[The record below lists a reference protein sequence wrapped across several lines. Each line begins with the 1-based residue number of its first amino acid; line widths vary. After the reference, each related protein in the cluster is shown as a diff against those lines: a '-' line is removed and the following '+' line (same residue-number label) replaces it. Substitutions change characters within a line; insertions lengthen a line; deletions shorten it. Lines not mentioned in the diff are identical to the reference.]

1 MIFSL
6 RVQHSCFVSHLC
18 KKRFNAISASFPGD
32 LRLVL
37 IKRIPPS
44 LLHPSFNS
52 PSRPDRPSPAPYS
65 RHFLAVPAFE
75 LEQSVCA
82 ALNFIYLELRK
93 PPIWVARANFH
104 TVFVCK
110 AIVARS
116 QCARQTI
123 YARWAARPLY
133 IQGIKVSGWQLARH
147 PPPTYYALQVVYQ
160 GYVRCLRNGK
170 LNSNKLRIFNTAIN
184 YDWQLGRWSQKS
196 MEFFH
201 ELCH

>member
-1 MIFSL
+1 MDKVPPGNIFKQPAMIFSL

-65 RHFLAVPAFE
+65 RHFLAVPPFE
-75 LEQSVCA
+75 LQQSVCA

-110 AIVARS
+110 AIVARL
-116 QCARQTI
+116 QCVPDKIHAVASKTTLYTRHQSIRLTAGSPSTSYILRSAGRLSGLRQMPQEWEI
-123 YARWAARPLY
+123 E
-133 IQGIKVSGWQLARH
+133 Q
-147 PPPTYYALQVVYQ
+147 
-160 GYVRCLRNGK
+160 
-170 LNSNKLRIFNTAIN
+170 
-184 YDWQLGRWSQKS
+184 
-196 MEFFH
+196 
-201 ELCH
+201 

>member
-1 MIFSL
+1 MIVLFCLTSL
-6 RVQHSCFVSHLC
+6 QKAVQCHLWIIPRRSVSGSHQHQ
-18 KKRFNAISASFPGD
+18 
-32 LRLVL
+32 
-37 IKRIPPS
+37 IPQWS

-75 LEQSVCA
+75 LQQSVCA

-110 AIVARS
+110 AIVARL

-133 IQGIKVSGWQLARH
+133 IQGIKVSG
-147 PPPTYYALQVVYQ
+147 
-160 GYVRCLRNGK
+160 
-170 LNSNKLRIFNTAIN
+170 
-184 YDWQLGRWSQKS
+184 
-196 MEFFH
+196 
-201 ELCH
+201 

>member
-75 LEQSVCA
+75 LQQSVCA

-110 AIVARS
+110 AIVARL

-133 IQGIKVSGWQLARH
+133 IQGIKVSGWQLVRH
-147 PPPTYYALQVVYQ
+147 PPPTYCALQVVYQ
-160 GYVRCLRNGK
+160 GQVKCLRNGK
-170 LNSNKLRIFNTAIN
+170 LNSNKLRIFNTAKN
-184 YDWQLGRWSQKS
+184 YDWQ
-196 MEFFH
+196 
-201 ELCH
+201 

>member
-1 MIFSL
+1 MISACNILVLFLISA
-6 RVQHSCFVSHLC
+6 
-18 KKRFNAISASFPGD
+18 KNRFNAISASFPGD

-65 RHFLAVPAFE
+65 RHFLAVPPFE
-75 LEQSVCA
+75 LQESVCA

-110 AIVARS
+110 AIVTRL
-116 QCARQTI
+116 QCAADNIRAVGSKTT
-123 YARWAARPLY
+123 LY
-133 IQGIKVSGWQLARH
+133 TRH
-147 PPPTYYALQVVYQ
+147 QSIRLTAGSPSPTYCALQVVHQ
-160 GYVRCLRNGK
+160 GYVKCLRNGK
-170 LNSNKLRIFNTAIN
+170 LNSKN
-184 YDWQLGRWSQKS
+184 
-196 MEFFH
+196 
-201 ELCH
+201 

>member
-65 RHFLAVPAFE
+65 RHLSARRWTSFISSWGNLQFGWRAQISTPCLFVKPLWRADNVRGRQYTRGGQQDHSIYKASKYPADSWFAIH
-75 LEQSVCA
+75 LLHI
-82 ALNFIYLELRK
+82 ALCRSFIRVTSDASGMGN
-93 PPIWVARANFH
+93 W
-104 TVFVCK
+104 TVLF
-110 AIVARS
+110 S
-116 QCARQTI
+116 
-123 YARWAARPLY
+123 
-133 IQGIKVSGWQLARH
+133 
-147 PPPTYYALQVVYQ
+147 
-160 GYVRCLRNGK
+160 
-170 LNSNKLRIFNTAIN
+170 
-184 YDWQLGRWSQKS
+184 
-196 MEFFH
+196 
-201 ELCH
+201 

>member
-65 RHFLAVPAFE
+65 RHFLAVPPFE
-75 LEQSVCA
+75 LQQSVCA

-110 AIVARS
+110 AIVARL

-123 YARWAARPLY
+123 YARWQQDHSIYKASKYPAD
-133 IQGIKVSGWQLARH
+133 SWLAIH
-147 PPPTYYALQVVYQ
+147 L
-160 GYVRCLRNGK
+160 
-170 LNSNKLRIFNTAIN
+170 LRIA
-184 YDWQLGRWSQKS
+184 
-196 MEFFH
+196 
-201 ELCH
+201 LCRSFIRVTSDASGMGN

>member
-1 MIFSL
+1 M
-6 RVQHSCFVSHLC
+6 QHSCFVSHLC

-52 PSRPDRPSPAPYS
+52 PSRPDRPSTAPYS
-65 RHFLAVPAFE
+65 RHFRAVPPFE
-75 LEQSVCA
+75 LQQSVCA

-110 AIVARS
+110 AIVARL
-116 QCARQTI
+116 QCVPDKIHAVASKTT
-123 YARWAARPLY
+123 LY
-133 IQGIKVSGWQLARH
+133 TRH
-147 PPPTYYALQVVYQ
+147 QSIRLTAGSPSTSYILCALQVVYQ
-160 GYVRCLRNGK
+160 GYVKCLRNGK

-184 YDWQLGRWSQKS
+184 YD
-196 MEFFH
+196 
-201 ELCH
+201 